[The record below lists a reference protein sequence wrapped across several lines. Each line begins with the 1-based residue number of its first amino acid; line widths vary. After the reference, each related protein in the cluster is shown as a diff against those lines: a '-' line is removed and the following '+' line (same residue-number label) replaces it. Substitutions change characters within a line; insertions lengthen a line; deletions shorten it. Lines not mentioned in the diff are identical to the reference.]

1 MMIVL
6 EIARFQPERSAPAF
20 VERFEV
26 EAEPGSRLLD
36 ALVHIQRRVDPTLVF
51 RRSCGHGVCGSDA
64 MIVNG
69 RERLACKTLVKDVAA
84 GDGAVV
90 TVGPLRNLPV
100 VRDLAVAEAPFF
112 ARYREVKPFL
122 IAGAGEAGRRE
133 RTQSPEEQAKIGDAA
148 NCILC
153 AACYSAC
160 PVLRDMNPRFIGP
173 AALVQAAR
181 FLEDSRD
188 RGLEERLPALDRP
201 DGVWACDNRF
211 ECTRVCPR
219 GIMVTKLINQTK
231 RRLAERK
238 KKPSGPA

>member
-1 MMIVL
+1 MRIVL

-64 MIVNG
+64 LIVNG

-84 GDGAVV
+84 RDGAVV
-90 TVGPLRNLPV
+90 TIGPLRNLPV

-112 ARYREVKPFL
+112 ARYREVQPFL
-122 IAGAGEAGRRE
+122 IAGAGAAGGRE

-160 PVLRDMNPRFIGP
+160 PVLRDVDPRFIGP

-201 DGVWACDNRF
+201 DSVWACDNRF

-219 GIMVTKLINQTK
+219 GIKVTKLINQIK
-231 RRLAERK
+231 RRIAEHK
-238 KKPSGPA
+238 EKPSGPA